1 MLSGPSMWLK
11 GLQREIQARISEAT
25 GTIAHLRQ
33 DVQEQRDA
41 LRAEESEMEALT
53 EVVRDQ
59 EATIAGS
66 RYLSP
71 LSEGTNTVDLPVNIG
86 LVERPVT

>member
-1 MLSGPSMWLK
+1 MWLII
-11 GLQREIQARISEAT
+11 LQREIQERISDAT
-25 GTIAHLRQ
+25 STIAHLRQ

-41 LRAEESEMEALT
+41 LQAEEKEMKLLA

-59 EATIAGS
+59 EASIAGS

-71 LSEGTNTVDLPVNIG
+71 LSEEMNTADLTVNIG
-86 LVERPVT
+86 LVQRPVT